1 MNFTFCGAKVM
12 NFTQKIALLALKN
25 VFFIQ
30 DTQNTHFVLHFA
42 RFTWTNIIISC

>member
-12 NFTQKIALLALKN
+12 IFAQNIALLALKN

-30 DTQNTHFVLHFA
+30 DAHDA
-42 RFTWTNIIISC
+42 RFL